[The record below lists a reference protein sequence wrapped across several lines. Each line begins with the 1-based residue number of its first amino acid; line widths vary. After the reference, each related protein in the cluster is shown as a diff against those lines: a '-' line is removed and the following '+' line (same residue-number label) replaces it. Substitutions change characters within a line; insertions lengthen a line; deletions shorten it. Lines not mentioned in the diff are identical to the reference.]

1 VWSWG
6 RVMAYASGS
15 QPGGLAP
22 WVTAAT
28 ATDPEAR
35 PTAVQLRA
43 AMATDP
49 DRTQVEPV
57 ETIPHPGP
65 TPRAPTAPTAPTKA
79 FTRGQP
85 PGPDRRLPRRRLVS
99 LASAVGVVAAA
110 AAVGAIVEVLAAVI
124 VATVLVLVALAA
136 QFRRGDDRPR
146 PHPSVPP
153 TWSIALASP
162 VVLGASLAAAF
173 GPLPGIVATV
183 VVVVLFVLL
192 TDLVT

>member
-1 VWSWG
+1 
-6 RVMAYASGS
+6 MAYASGS

-22 WVTAAT
+22 WVAAAT
-28 ATDPEAR
+28 ATDPQAR
-35 PTAVQLRA
+35 PNAVQLRA

-49 DRTQVEPV
+49 DRTQVELA

-65 TPRAPTAPTAPTKA
+65 TPQAPTAPTAPTKA
-79 FTRGQP
+79 FTRELP
-85 PGPDRRLPRRRLVS
+85 PGPDRRRLVS
-99 LASAVGVVAAA
+99 LASAVGVVGAA
-110 AAVGAIVEVLAAVI
+110 AAVGAIAEVLAAVL
-124 VATVLVLVALAA
+124 VATALVLVALAV

-146 PHPSVPP
+146 PRPSVPP

-162 VVLGASLAAAF
+162 VVLGASLASAF
-173 GPLPGIVATV
+173 GPLPGVVATV